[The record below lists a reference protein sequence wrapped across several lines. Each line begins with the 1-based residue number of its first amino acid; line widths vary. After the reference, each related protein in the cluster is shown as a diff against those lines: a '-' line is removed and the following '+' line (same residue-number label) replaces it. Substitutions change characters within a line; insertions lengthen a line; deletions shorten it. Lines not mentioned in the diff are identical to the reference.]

1 MYIPELCTARLSEQS
16 ASPCQQCPPEG
27 EPAASGRSVSGP
39 QAGPPATAERE
50 ERREKTWDSVQHRA
64 CPTEDRNREI
74 ENTFCAIEK

>member
-39 QAGPPATAERE
+39 QAGPPATSERE
-50 ERREKTWDSVQHRA
+50 RRREKIGLRGVSHIVFLYYLHNNNA
-64 CPTEDRNREI
+64 
-74 ENTFCAIEK
+74 

>member
-50 ERREKTWDSVQHRA
+50 ER
-64 CPTEDRNREI
+64 EDMGFRSTQGLSNRGPQ
-74 ENTFCAIEK
+74 